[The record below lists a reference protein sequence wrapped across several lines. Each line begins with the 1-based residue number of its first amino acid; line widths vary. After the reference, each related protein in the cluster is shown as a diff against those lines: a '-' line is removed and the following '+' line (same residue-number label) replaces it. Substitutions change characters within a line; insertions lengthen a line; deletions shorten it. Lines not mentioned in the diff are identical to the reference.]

1 MREEPG
7 AECHIESPLLVA
19 YSTYRALPQV
29 PQPHNTRSWRMHG
42 QEPEPKGTLQIQA
55 RNPGNYLRAW
65 VLSHEFVF
73 LNLQSLVS
81 DLQSCQARPC
91 PHDPPPMPAHM
102 VLRLL
107 SVSFHRNMWHWRT
120 QSLVAWEG
128 SSGQTGGAVPARP
141 GLLQGEMLG
150 SIAGHMDLVTGVHS
164 LLANSL
170 TSLCGLTVYA
180 GSCPVCPEAWPASV
194 TEDGCFT

>member
-1 MREEPG
+1 M
-7 AECHIESPLLVA
+7 
-19 YSTYRALPQV
+19 
-29 PQPHNTRSWRMHG
+29 
-42 QEPEPKGTLQIQA
+42 QIQA

-65 VLSHEFVF
+65 ALSQEFVV

-91 PHDPPPMPAHM
+91 PHGLPPMPAHM

-107 SVSFHRNMWHWRT
+107 SVSFHRNMWHWGT
-120 QSLVAWEG
+120 QSLVG
-128 SSGQTGGAVPARP
+128 MGRVLRTDRGAVPARP

-150 SIAGHMDLVTGVHS
+150 SIAGYMDLVTGVHS

-180 GSCPVCPEAWPASV
+180 GSCPVCPEAWPSISHGRRLLYMSH
-194 TEDGCFT
+194 T

>member
-19 YSTYRALPQV
+19 YSTNRALPQV
-29 PQPHNTRSWRMHG
+29 PQPHNTSSWRMHS

-65 VLSHEFVF
+65 ALSHEFVF

-91 PHDPPPMPAHM
+91 PHGLPPMPAHM

-107 SVSFHRNMWHWRT
+107 SISFHRNMWHWGT
-120 QSLVAWEG
+120 QSLVGMGRVLRTDRW
-128 SSGQTGGAVPARP
+128 GGASQARSLAR
-141 GLLQGEMLG
+141 GN
-150 SIAGHMDLVTGVHS
+150 VGVHCWPHEPGDWSSQS
-164 LLANSL
+164 L
-170 TSLCGLTVYA
+170 GQ
-180 GSCPVCPEAWPASV
+180 
-194 TEDGCFT
+194 